1 MQQVKPQKYA
11 QALFEMGVPADTVRA
26 FFKWGYDN
34 LETWKRFEA
43 EALRQ
48 ARGGRKNWGAKACA
62 EAIRFNEAG
71 LYVRGDYRIPNQWI
85 ADLGRVF
92 AIKWPEYADLFLFKE
107 VKGVKVKE
115 AA

>member
-1 MQQVKPQKYA
+1 MQSVKPPKYA
-11 QALFEMGVPADTVRA
+11 QALHEMGVPPDTVSA
-26 FFKWGYDN
+26 FFRWCYQN
-34 LETWKRFEA
+34 LETWQRFEA

-71 LYVRGDYRIPNQWI
+71 LHVRGDYRIPNQWV
-85 ADLGRVF
+85 AYLGRVF
-92 AIKWPEYADLFLFKE
+92 AIKWPEYSDLFTFKE
-107 VKGVKVKE
+107 IKGVKQ